1 MSMLKTAFT
10 EIMASVLTHSSIRAS
25 TDSVESALA
34 IWRKSTLAPSRFGAS
49 ARLRKN
55 DAAVIVSVTGQRP

>member
-1 MSMLKTAFT
+1 MLKTAFT

-34 IWRKSTLAPSRFGAS
+34 IWRKSALAQSRFGAS
-49 ARLRKN
+49 APLRKTG
-55 DAAVIVSVTGQRP
+55 AALIVTVSGQRP